1 MIDKKINDTL
11 IELEENLK
19 SLDSA
24 RLQVT
29 KIVESY
35 DGLKTSTSKYVSEL
49 ETITEKMK
57 NLINSIEKDY
67 SQKNEEFQKD
77 RDVIYNT
84 SSAAIK
90 ELSDA
95 TGEFKSL
102 LRGIQDKLKY
112 NIIINVISLIV
123 IIMIAIIVLM

>member
-49 ETITEKMK
+49 ETVTEKMK

-123 IIMIAIIVLM
+123 IILIAIIVLM

>member
-95 TGEFKSL
+95 TGEFKRL

-123 IIMIAIIVLM
+123 IILIAIIVLM

>member
-35 DGLKTSTSKYVSEL
+35 DVLKTSTSKYVSEL

>member
-123 IIMIAIIVLM
+123 IILIAIIVLM